1 MASTLLYLRHLS
13 NYNMNN
19 QDRINNLNTRLD
31 SLLNWKAQH
40 IKQQVDYPLDNIS
53 KDLIQKNLLITTG
66 NYYGTITDN
75 LWLEISIDGVIYWLY
90 AESI

>member
-1 MASTLLYLRHLS
+1 
-13 NYNMNN
+13 MNN

-40 IKQQVDYPLDNIS
+40 IKQQVDYPLDSIS

-66 NYYGTITDN
+66 TYGIEYATEV
-75 LWLEISIDGVIYWLY
+75 WLEVKINDTIYWVL
-90 AESI
+90 ALEN